1 MQGLRVLNLEGL
13 APTAEEHDL
22 AHRVANRYQDAQVGT
37 VEYTDTFTGIYVRFH
52 PFKLI
57 AFTQSSNKVYFGYGQ
72 RVDFKCPC
80 RAIQLIETAAP
91 NISVSIQYENI
102 VNTIPSSCN
111 GGENR
116 THDVV
121 ARVGG
126 IEVGR
131 VSGYVT
137 SLGGIS
143 SPAECNAFVQ
153 RDSVNIIS
161 HAANSGLPKPSPY
174 AIYTTLPT
182 FNQIGTPGNYV
193 YTIDSWNDS
202 WSTPFDAAINAAIEA
217 AIAEANPRAAAF
229 LTDGTEL
236 ASAPQALSA
245 ISEAYEPT
253 FVGVPWNGGNYANLF
268 NYFQESQFSVIYVDG
283 GRLEFEVPED
293 ACYIKRS
300 APAYPG
306 SNGQRPS
313 ISSISWHGVING
325 NTQTF
330 SLVYKSVSYPIAIGT
345 RTFISGENTYSDW
358 ATGYVAYSWDENSGT
373 FLYNAINGGYAD
385 RSQIT
390 APIPAPYL
398 QDLAAWNDANAAIA
412 AAAAEF
418 EANWNTAQAE
428 ALNRT
433 RIWRKKC
440 SDGRISMLRN
450 GILPIEFEYF
460 TKRYH
465 PRSLKL
471 RRDIPMQVA
480 GPAYNLISDVTTS
493 EPTIRTRVYE
503 GVVTLQYT
511 NTDENG
517 GTNQVV
523 ETFTGNLTH
532 LLTTHTEAI
541 TEVTTTSNTYTYSN
555 FPMLSNTTGDAYPLP
570 GSPPEHPYQ
579 IAFREINAIIR
590 DSSQYPLFLEAN
602 GTVVQSDWYAN
613 DKYAAANYI
622 QSDYNPPIPQSS
634 DNVALT
640 HPQFIYDYIEASKP
654 IEFETVDGIK
664 QPVTPSTN
672 WLSSRLTDKEIVT
685 IIPLSFTTNEG
696 EERGMFPYTT
706 TPTDSEYEL
715 LTNIKLYGFARFQF
729 NYATSTFT
737 FKDWTEFTAEGKVK
751 VSDSIEHSFNDEI
764 NPTALTIGDK
774 TYTLEP
780 IVIDCE
786 EDWLGTNCVFIGD
799 KTPWTDVKEDAKEQ
813 TSHIGNSPPEG
824 YELTAEER
832 LYKAIREAIK

>member
-1 MQGLRVLNLEGL
+1 MQGLRIINIEGL
-13 APTAEEHDL
+13 APSAEEIDL
-22 AHRVANRYQDAQVGT
+22 AHRVANRYRDHQVGT
-37 VEYTDTFTGIYVRFH
+37 VNFTDTSTGIYVRYH

-57 AFTQSSNKVYFGYGQ
+57 AFTQSSNKVYFGYDQ
-72 RVDFKCPC
+72 KVEFKCPC
-80 RAIQLIETAAP
+80 RAIQLIETSTPGQPSIEVQTTKEFFGSAVTDTSTVIVKDSLGNVVQTITGTATQTYSDDSTS
-91 NISVSIQYENI
+91 ISWSNFADGYIIGKTLITTPGGGGQIQDGI
-102 VNTIPSSCN
+102 SGWPMSARWNTI
-111 GGENR
+111 
-116 THDVV
+116 
-121 ARVGG
+121 
-126 IEVGR
+126 
-131 VSGYVT
+131 SGSWSAGSGSITAT
-137 SLGGIS
+137 SLGY
-143 SPAECNAFVQ
+143 EELV
-153 RDSVNIIS
+153 
-161 HAANSGLPKPSPY
+161 
-174 AIYTTLPT
+174 
-182 FNQIGTPGNYV
+182 
-193 YTIDSWNDS
+193 
-202 WSTPFDAAINAAIEA
+202 EA
-217 AIAEANPRAAAF
+217 AIAEANPRAAVF

-236 ASAPQALSA
+236 ASAPQALIPTSWG
-245 ISEAYEPT
+245 EAYVPT
-253 FVGVPWNGGNYANLF
+253 FLYNYTADNIQYNGGDYAALF
-268 NYFQESQFSVIYVDG
+268 SFVEVSPGNTIIVDG
-283 GRLEFEVPED
+283 GILEFIPPED
-293 ACYIKRS
+293 TCYIKRS
-300 APAYPG
+300 APAYPEPTAA
-306 SNGQRPS
+306 QEVKDQ
-313 ISSISWHGVING
+313 W
-325 NTQTF
+325 
-330 SLVYKSVSYPIAIGT
+330 AA
-345 RTFISGENTYSDW
+345 DW
-358 ATGYVAYSWDENSGT
+358 ASSQEES
-373 FLYNAINGGYAD
+373 LSRM
-385 RSQIT
+385 RS
-390 APIPAPYL
+390 
-398 QDLAAWNDANAAIA
+398 
-412 AAAAEF
+412 
-418 EANWNTAQAE
+418 
-428 ALNRT
+428 
-433 RIWRKKC
+433 WRKKC
-440 SDGRISMLRN
+440 SDGRISILRN
-450 GILPIEFEYF
+450 GILPPEFDYF
-460 TKRYH
+460 VKRYH

-471 RRDIPMQVA
+471 RRNIPMQVVSQI
-480 GPAYNLISDVTTS
+480 YSLISDVTTI

-729 NYATSTFT
+729 NYATSTFS